1 MNWDEFWNDDF
12 CNLPRWN
19 NCNNNTKKKK
29 GNKMNLENGDRVRLA
44 GGKRPMT
51 VSHAYRAH
59 NGGAGRY
66 RVTAQYEGSGAQITR
81 YDHEFVRLDDDYETE
96 SKGIDKMKG
105 KLFQTKEETP
115 RFGIGLAVNSQNE
128 YVLEMKVTGALEAF
142 TMKKDSE
149 QLEVVMPY
157 SFAVKYST
165 GPQLYQFRGSEGS
178 VTVGD
183 LLLSLNSQHAK
194 GGITIGQVVEINTK
208 SDKATKSFDGMKIVT
223 EPLDGE

>member
-1 MNWDEFWNDDF
+1 MHWDNDIWRSDY
-12 CNLPRWN
+12 NSN
-19 NCNNNTKKKK
+19 KKNKKK

-51 VSHAYRAH
+51 VSHAYS
-59 NGGAGRY
+59 GGGGRY

-142 TMKKDSE
+142 TMKKGSE

-165 GPQLYQFRGSEGS
+165 GPQTYQYRGREGS

-183 LLLSLNSQHAK
+183 LLLSLNSSHAK
-194 GGITIGQVVEINTK
+194 GGISIAQVVEINTK
-208 SDKATKSFDGMKIVT
+208 SDKAAKSFDGMKIVT

>member
-1 MNWDEFWNDDF
+1 MDWDNQWVND
-12 CNLPRWN
+12 NRHTN
-19 NCNNNTKKKK
+19 KQKK
-29 GNKMNLENGDRVRLA
+29 GNKLDLHEGNKVRLVH
-44 GGKRPMT
+44 GNKPLT
-51 VSHAYRAH
+51 VTYVTPTYGAYQPRR
-59 NGGAGRY
+59 NNK
-66 RVTAQYEGSGAQITR
+66 VTAKYDGSGGEITR
-81 YDHEFVRLDDDYETE
+81 SAYEFVLLETDCTTEE

-142 TMKKDSE
+142 AMKKGKE

-165 GPQLYQFRGSEGS
+165 GPQTYQYRGREGS
-178 VTVGD
+178 VKVGD

-208 SDKATKSFDGMKIVT
+208 NDKAVKPFDGMKIVT